1 MLKLITMTW
10 RPSRELTLGY
20 CCFQNDLNFSHV
32 WSQMDHL
39 SGPYIRGSLLLWSW
53 SLALL
58 GMWTI
63 VHILLI
69 PYNNSFF
76 TAGANYPTSHEG
88 RVDRRTRRGL
98 PQQYQGQK
106 VSHSVAL
113 AYWSE
118 VKMCSTLCNIRFIRR
133 DINSLILIYHAC
145 VLAETDT
152 VVLHLQSYSKIH
164 KTASV
169 PLILRCL
176 VWMMIL
182 KRC

>member
-1 MLKLITMTW
+1 MTVEQHQNNNHFSIVQQLANYITNKNIFIEMLKLITMTW

-88 RVDRRTRRGL
+88 GVDRRTRRGL

-118 VKMCSTLCNIRFIRR
+118 VKMCST
-133 DINSLILIYHAC
+133 S
-145 VLAETDT
+145 
-152 VVLHLQSYSKIH
+152 
-164 KTASV
+164 
-169 PLILRCL
+169 
-176 VWMMIL
+176 M
-182 KRC
+182 

>member
-1 MLKLITMTW
+1 MFISQLQILSIVEQHQNHNHFSIVQHLANYITNKNIFIEIIKLIIMTW
-10 RPSRELTLGY
+10 QPSREPTLGY
-20 CCFQNDLNFSHV
+20 CSKMIWIFHMCEARWITYQAHTYV
-32 WSQMDHL
+32 DHSY
-39 SGPYIRGSLLLWSW
+39 SGLG

-58 GMWTI
+58 GLWTI

-88 RVDRRTRRGL
+88 WVDRRTSGGL

-118 VKMCSTLCNIRFIRR
+118 VKMCST
-133 DINSLILIYHAC
+133 S
-145 VLAETDT
+145 
-152 VVLHLQSYSKIH
+152 
-164 KTASV
+164 
-169 PLILRCL
+169 
-176 VWMMIL
+176 M
-182 KRC
+182 

>member
-1 MLKLITMTW
+1 MFISQLQILSIVEQHQNHNHFSIVQHLANYITNKNIFIEMLKLITMTW

-32 WSQMDHL
+32 WSQMGHL

-58 GMWTI
+58 GLWTI

-88 RVDRRTRRGL
+88 WVDRRTSGGL

-118 VKMCSTLCNIRFIRR
+118 VKMCSTL
-133 DINSLILIYHAC
+133 
-145 VLAETDT
+145 
-152 VVLHLQSYSKIH
+152 
-164 KTASV
+164 
-169 PLILRCL
+169 
-176 VWMMIL
+176 M
-182 KRC
+182 